1 MGHVKTDSRNRMGR
15 DRLDASL
22 QIGEEGVL
30 VANYC
35 PEAAIDLW
43 FNSKVHRVNCSSH
56 SCPKKGKTASSTSK
70 EVIDVTELTMSDLEA
85 EEKDFNILSHI
96 VTQSDLMFFLIA
108 WE

>member
-1 MGHVKTDSRNRMGR
+1 MWSRVFATEEISKECSNVLHIIELLLITPYSNAKLERMFSTMGHVKTDSRNRMGR

-43 FNSKVHRVNCSSH
+43 FNSKVRRVNCSSH
-56 SCPKKGKTASSTSK
+56 SCPKK
-70 EVIDVTELTMSDLEA
+70 
-85 EEKDFNILSHI
+85 
-96 VTQSDLMFFLIA
+96 
-108 WE
+108 